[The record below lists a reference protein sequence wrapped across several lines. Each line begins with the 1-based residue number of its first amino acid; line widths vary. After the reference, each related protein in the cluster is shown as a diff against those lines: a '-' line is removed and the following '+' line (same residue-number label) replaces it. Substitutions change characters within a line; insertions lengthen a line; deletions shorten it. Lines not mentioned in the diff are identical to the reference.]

1 MWSFFMNKILVYLI
15 KNNKKYAVLFND
27 NDSLLNLDDLLNIE
41 EVQYIDDGRISTPEK
56 IGERWEIKSAEV
68 KKIDKN
74 RNTLKMTVEIDCK
87 LLLRKTPLT

>member
-1 MWSFFMNKILVYLI
+1 MNKILVYLI